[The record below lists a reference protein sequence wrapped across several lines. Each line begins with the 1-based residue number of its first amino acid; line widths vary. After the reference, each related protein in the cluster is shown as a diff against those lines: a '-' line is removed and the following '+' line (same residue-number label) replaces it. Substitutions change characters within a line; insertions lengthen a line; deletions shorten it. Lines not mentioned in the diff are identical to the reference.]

1 MRVYGLFYTDTN
13 NRQLILQKTVLK
25 KEAELASKKSKL
37 IVLQQQLQQSKG
49 DEKREAKSDGVGG
62 VAAPISD
69 ANPSQKKMKRP
80 RSDSAGSAGSTEAKK
95 PRKKLSAKAV
105 ASAMPLSLTSSV
117 TSGSLTASDP
127 VVKVESDKPS
137 AKPGK
142 SRKPRSKKK

>member
-80 RSDSAGSAGSTEAKK
+80 RSDSAGSTEAKK